1 MEIEDNNIQIN
12 DFSDYNEKIKRNDS
26 KTERLLCIASLIF
39 MFVFPTVMD
48 ISCRIFMTDNITGT
62 NKVIVGILGTIHSVL
77 YITAWVL
84 AVVARVKYK
93 GTFSLVLLI
102 IYGIFLVVGIIG
114 IIAFIIL
121 LCYLASTGF

>member
-1 MEIEDNNIQIN
+1 MEDNNIQLN
-12 DFSDYNEKIKRNDS
+12 DFSDDAREVKRKNFIID
-26 KTERLLCIASLIF
+26 KLLCIASLIC
-39 MFVFPTVMD
+39 MFVIPTVID
-48 ISCRIFMTDNITGT
+48 IICRILVTGNITGT
-62 NKVIVGILGTIHSVL
+62 NKVIVGVVGAINSAL
-77 YITAWVL
+77 YIIAWGL
-84 AVVARVKYK
+84 AIAARVKYK